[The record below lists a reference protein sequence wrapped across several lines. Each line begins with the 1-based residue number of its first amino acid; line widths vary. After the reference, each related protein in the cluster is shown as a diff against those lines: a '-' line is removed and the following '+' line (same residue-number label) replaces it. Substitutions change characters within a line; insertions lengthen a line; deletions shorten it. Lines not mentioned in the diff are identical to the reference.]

1 MPGKIVDISGVVRA
15 IARRPTGAGD
25 MAELRRREMRA
36 VVVLGIMV
44 LGFDFAAQRASAT
57 DTPADPC
64 SLLTAAQVSSTLGE
78 NYGAPEKS
86 VAPRPFANTAQG
98 ADCQYKTASG
108 QDKVLF
114 RVYVDA
120 SAAQATDLHARLKMF
135 FGKDSTPA
143 SVGDEAYVDKNAAI
157 HVRKGNVRYFLAI
170 SHGDT
175 PTGRKQIL
183 ALAALVAGEL

>member
-1 MPGKIVDISGVVRA
+1 
-15 IARRPTGAGD
+15 

-36 VVVLGIMV
+36 VVLLGMMV
-44 LGFDFAAQRASAT
+44 LGFGFAAQRTWAT
-57 DTPADPC
+57 DTPADAC
-64 SLLTAAQVSSTLGE
+64 SLLTAAQVSSILSET
-78 NYGAPEKS
+78 YGSPEKS

-98 ADCQYKTASG
+98 TDCQYKTTSG
-108 QDKVLF
+108 QDSVLF
-114 RVYVDA
+114 RVYIDA
-120 SAAQATDLHARLKMF
+120 SAAQATDLHARLKTF
-135 FGKDSTPA
+135 FGKDSTSA
-143 SVGDEAYVDKNAAI
+143 SVGDEAYIDKKDAI